1 MNKFKDFIEID
12 KKFQNSIN
20 LQLDIDNLSKLNSY
34 IPTHSSI
41 LVLDGFLNNVLSDR
55 DKANILIGPYGKGKS
70 HLLLVLLAL
79 LNDGK
84 GDRTKK
90 TINKIEK
97 VSKETAEK
105 IKTIQSSV
113 KPFLPVIISGTEK
126 DLNKEFI
133 IALMESLRKNNL
145 MNVAP
150 ESDYGKALEVIAKW
164 QKDFKQVYE
173 SFKQIVR
180 EYGRTVEEFMGELK
194 EMKEEAL
201 NIFKEI
207 HPKLTAGSE
216 FMPMTVNNAMTLY
229 GEINRAL
236 ESYGYGG
243 IYIIFD
249 EFSKYI
255 EGHEKDTFAY
265 DMKILQDICE
275 LANNSKKQQIHIT
288 FVAHKSIK
296 EYGNALP
303 SDIVNAFKGVEGRL
317 KEVRFVVSA
326 QNNYELIQHVIKKKV
341 SDCKPWFQEP
351 RIIKK

>member
-20 LQLDIDNLSKLNSY
+20 LQLDIDNLSKLNCY
-34 IPTHSSI
+34 IPTDSSF
-41 LVLDGFLNNVLSDR
+41 LVLDVFLNNVLSDR

-164 QKDFKQVYE
+164 QKDF
-173 SFKQIVR
+173 
-180 EYGRTVEEFMGELK
+180 T
-194 EMKEEAL
+194 
-201 NIFKEI
+201 N
-207 HPKLTAGSE
+207 
-216 FMPMTVNNAMTLY
+216 
-229 GEINRAL
+229 
-236 ESYGYGG
+236 
-243 IYIIFD
+243 
-249 EFSKYI
+249 
-255 EGHEKDTFAY
+255 
-265 DMKILQDICE
+265 
-275 LANNSKKQQIHIT
+275 
-288 FVAHKSIK
+288 
-296 EYGNALP
+296 
-303 SDIVNAFKGVEGRL
+303 
-317 KEVRFVVSA
+317 
-326 QNNYELIQHVIKKKV
+326 
-341 SDCKPWFQEP
+341 
-351 RIIKK
+351 

>member
-41 LVLDGFLNNVLSDR
+41 LVLDGFLNSVLSDR

-207 HPKLTAGSE
+207 ESDLGIPMPKSGDLTRWADQGVLLLNATLTVRAHQAGSHQNKGWE
-216 FMPMTVNNAMTLY
+216 QFTDAVIHRLAEEREHLVFILW
-229 GEINRAL
+229 G
-236 ESYGYGG
+236 SYAQRKGDFIDRSKHLVLKSPHPSPLSAHRGFFG
-243 IYIIFD
+243 NGH
-249 EFSKYI
+249 FSKAN
-255 EGHEKDTFAY
+255 AY
-265 DMKILQDICE
+265 
-275 LANNSKKQQIHIT
+275 
-288 FVAHKSIK
+288 
-296 EYGNALP
+296 
-303 SDIVNAFKGVEGRL
+303 L
-317 KEVRFVVSA
+317 KEHGI
-326 QNNYELIQHVIKKKV
+326 EPIQ
-341 SDCKPWFQEP
+341 W
-351 RIIKK
+351 